1 MASSTS
7 YSVLNVRY
15 QFLELVSNVQLCYLS
30 VVRYK
35 GGCCMTRLE
44 LLALLYSIE
53 ALLDEDRA
61 ERAKE
66 VVKKVIAE
74 AEKS

>member
-1 MASSTS
+1 
-7 YSVLNVRY
+7 
-15 QFLELVSNVQLCYLS
+15 
-30 VVRYK
+30 
-35 GGCCMTRLE
+35 MTRLE